1 MLTEAVE
8 LINKSEVK
16 EGAKAQLK
24 IENDRLQAKVRL
36 SLLSCYYLM

>member
-1 MLTEAVE
+1 MLADAIE

-24 IENDRLQAKVRL
+24 IENDRLHAKVL
-36 SLLSCYYLM
+36 LLSALTS